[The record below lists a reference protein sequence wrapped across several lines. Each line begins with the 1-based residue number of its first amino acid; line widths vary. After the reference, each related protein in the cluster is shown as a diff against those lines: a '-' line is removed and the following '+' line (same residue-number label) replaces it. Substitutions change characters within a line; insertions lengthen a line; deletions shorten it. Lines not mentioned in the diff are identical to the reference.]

1 MTIPSLNATD
11 KRDGLFSRLA
21 QDRVVS
27 CFNTKPFGFM
37 EMKKQ
42 GGDHSIED
50 NVLKEYVA
58 KYVDFLN
65 EEINVLRA
73 NIFVCTSPMIFD
85 FSLKRGETAERVLLL
100 GRRILECV
108 TIPKEKPFFLPLTI
122 HQHVKVMQ
130 ISTRGL

>member
-1 MTIPSLNATD
+1 
-11 KRDGLFSRLA
+11 
-21 QDRVVS
+21 
-27 CFNTKPFGFM
+27 M

-42 GGDHSIED
+42 GGEHSIDD

-73 NIFVCTSPMIFD
+73 NIFVCTSPVIFD

-108 TIPKEKPFFLPLTI
+108 TISKEKPFFLPLTI